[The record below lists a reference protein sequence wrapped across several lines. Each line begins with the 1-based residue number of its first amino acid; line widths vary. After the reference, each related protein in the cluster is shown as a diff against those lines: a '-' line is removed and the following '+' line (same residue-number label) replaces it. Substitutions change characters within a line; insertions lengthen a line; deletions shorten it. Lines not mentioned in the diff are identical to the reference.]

1 MPLPQNTF
9 APKNKTKGLFDKT
22 KALMS
27 KRKPEQS
34 FCYAPSRECGC
45 ILSIQFFS
53 GNSSRG
59 WRRRKYAGI
68 IHIPGCIC
76 HFALGFCKN
85 IKKRTETLYQS
96 FSPYL
101 RNDRENNTI
110 RGFRFLVELSF
121 GIWCS
126 WVQSGCKTRR
136 IWCTHSF
143 RFAVISERTMARGRK
158 KKFSDYIRTEVARIY
173 RLLHNVGTLRRVP
186 IFHFGCIFIG
196 LTFLC
201 P

>member
-1 MPLPQNTF
+1 MLR
-9 APKNKTKGLFDKT
+9 
-22 KALMS
+22 S
-27 KRKPEQS
+27 
-34 FCYAPSRECGC
+34 
-45 ILSIQFFS
+45 
-53 GNSSRG
+53 
-59 WRRRKYAGI
+59 WRRRWPAGKLQI
-68 IHIPGCIC
+68 SGCKSR
-76 HFALGFCKN
+76 FAVVFCKT

>member
-1 MPLPQNTF
+1 MVYGLCPRYPQLQGSSSAAGSVGVFIPRPAINRWVRAEAGQIHNFENRASPRNDLIKCRNPLTQEMPEYQ
-9 APKNKTKGLFDKT
+9 
-22 KALMS
+22 
-27 KRKPEQS
+27 
-34 FCYAPSRECGC
+34 
-45 ILSIQFFS
+45 
-53 GNSSRG
+53 
-59 WRRRKYAGI
+59 
-68 IHIPGCIC
+68 
-76 HFALGFCKN
+76 
-85 IKKRTETLYQS
+85 IKKHQPLHQKLV
-96 FSPYL
+96 FL